1 VKQCALN
8 NCELCNNSDNNSLKY
23 ELKKYGGWKKRL
35 ILAFKTMGK
44 SCPNKVW
51 LSLTNDIYPFFE
63 AHQII
68 WPASRNGFYLNWKK
82 KVQDS
87 LSHSKDIF
95 ESGASFFGKK
105 GYWRLVKGIPEPEKK
120 KKLQHNQSVPVNI
133 TSTDHLQIPIIDMKE
148 SNVTATLESQ
158 RIPTLEINT
167 EFKVPAP
174 MKRNKHHESSHN
186 TRITT
191 NSTPLNAIN
200 LNTALPT
207 MQKVT
212 VQPLPMA
219 MHSEIGSLLQTRDI
233 VGKVDGA
240 ADNILSKDFEHFLMR
255 SGIKKNFFQG
265 YSATV

>member
-1 VKQCALN
+1 M
-8 NCELCNNSDNNSLKY
+8 NSRSMVDGKRDLFLPLRRWEKAVLIRCGYLLPTIYIHSLKHI
-23 ELKKYGGWKKRL
+23 K
-35 ILAFKTMGK
+35 
-44 SCPNKVW
+44 
-51 LSLTNDIYPFFE
+51 LSGLHHEMDFTWI
-63 AHQII
+63 
-68 WPASRNGFYLNWKK
+68 GKK

-105 GYWRLVKGIPEPEKK
+105 GYWRLVKGIPEPE
-120 KKLQHNQSVPVNI
+120 KLQHNQSVPVNI